1 MSRYA
6 KDGNPWKRD
15 FAEGSGKVKSK
26 VLRSWHVTRVATLS
40 LGRIIGAHT
49 RVAKLFNAKLANDRL
64 SGRRGILVRC
74 TALISSPGRLDFIY
88 SIQGSRSAS
97 IGRSRKITEGRRR
110 GGGSC
115 GEYCGNVVRDKVL
128 NLRLICDSIKD
139 NGILTNKFRLKKF
152 AKKSRSQRFNNTTFT
167 RLWINQW
174 EGKIISVR
182 ATIRDYKFFA
192 RS

>member
-1 MSRYA
+1 MEI
-6 KDGNPWKRD
+6 PERD

-88 SIQGSRSAS
+88 SIQKGWISVNLYSV
-97 IGRSRKITEGRRR
+97 GREKLRKEDGTKKVARILRECTFDAR
-110 GGGSC
+110 
-115 GEYCGNVVRDKVL
+115 KVL
-128 NLRLICDSIKD
+128 NLFDLCS
-139 NGILTNKFRLKKF
+139 
-152 AKKSRSQRFNNTTFT
+152 T
-167 RLWINQW
+167 R
-174 EGKIISVR
+174 
-182 ATIRDYKFFA
+182 
-192 RS
+192 